1 MLNLNF
7 NFMRPRIFSLLLV
20 LSVILIA
27 PTVIVSCDQAN
38 AAQKE
43 HVYLADAG
51 TQTQINQLAPD
62 QAEIEYTATPTT
74 QDGLSQIISQDA
86 DVFSWQNITVLVL
99 GILST
104 IFAVLWKRASKVIQA
119 ISDSLQDGKIDK
131 NELQRIIAAWK
142 G

>member
-1 MLNLNF
+1 
-7 NFMRPRIFSLLLV
+7 MRPRIFSLLLV

-38 AAQKE
+38 AA
-43 HVYLADAG
+43 VYLADAG

-62 QAEIEYTATPTT
+62 QAEIENSAQTVTATV
-74 QDGLSQIISQDA
+74 DVSA
-86 DVFSWQNITVLVL
+86 DVFSWQNILVIVL

>member
-1 MLNLNF
+1 
-7 NFMRPRIFSLLLV
+7 MRLRIFSLLLV
-20 LSVILIA
+20 LSVILVVPA
-27 PTVIVSCDQAN
+27 SIVSCSKASAQTEQFAQSNDETT
-38 AAQKE
+38 AAYSELNK
-43 HVYLADAG
+43 A
-51 TQTQINQLAPD
+51 QTS
-62 QAEIEYTATPTT
+62 TATV
-74 QDGLSQIISQDA
+74 DVSA

-131 NELQRIIAAWK
+131 TELQRIIAAWK

>member
-1 MLNLNF
+1 
-7 NFMRPRIFSLLLV
+7 MRPIIFSLLLV

-51 TQTQINQLAPD
+51 STAASALLVNQVS
-62 QAEIEYTATPTT
+62 TVTPTEYEYKEQT
-74 QDGLSQIISQDA
+74 VSPTETDLASLFTADDGL
-86 DVFSWQNITVLVL
+86 FSWQNIVVIVL

-104 IFAVLWKRASKVIQA
+104 FFAVLWKRAKSVIHEIDA
-119 ISDSLQDGKIDK
+119 ALQNDGRIDK
-131 NELQRIIAAWK
+131 VELQRIIAAWK